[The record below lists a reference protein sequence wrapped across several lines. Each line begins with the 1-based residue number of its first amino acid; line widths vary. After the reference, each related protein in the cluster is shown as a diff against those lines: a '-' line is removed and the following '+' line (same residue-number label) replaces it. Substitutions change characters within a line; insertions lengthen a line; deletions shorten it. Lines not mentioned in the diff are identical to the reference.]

1 MSALGKTALSAE
13 SRRRRLAIVLGL
25 SLLSFASI
33 VLAQPIPQDPAYHNF
48 ADQRHLLGIPHMWN
62 AVSNLPFAVT
72 GAWGCWWLF
81 GARGRSKAFAE
92 PWERTACFVFFF
104 GEFLTCFGSGY
115 YHADPNNQPHLAY
128 SKLPSTCLRNPGTTS
143 SSTSTRRPS
152 SCSSEHDHKPF
163 GRSSAKMKLC

>member
-13 SRRRRLAIVLGL
+13 SRRRRLAIVLGS
-25 SLLSFASI
+25 SLLIFASI
-33 VLAQPIPQDPAYHNF
+33 VLTQPIPQDPAYHNF

-92 PWERTACFVFFF
+92 PWERTACFVFFL

-128 SKLPSTCLRNPGTTS
+128 SKLPSTCLLATLGLHPRAHQPGGRRVVHPSMITS
-143 SSTSTRRPS
+143 PS
-152 SCSSEHDHKPF
+152 ADPLQK
-163 GRSSAKMKLC
+163 